1 MKNKKGFTLVE
12 LVVVIAIIG
21 VLAAILVPLMMGYV
35 KKARL
40 RSHNSNAKVV
50 YNVLTGELGKLIT
63 EGREEEIDELE
74 VDCRGANPDPDN
86 DLTRGI
92 YSGLASNSNNS
103 GILYIGSF
111 GEDEYGKWYF
121 VHWIGEPGD
130 TMVGQYPC
138 PAHDIKKVPTWK
150 TYKDYSE

>member
-21 VLAAILVPLMMGYV
+21 VLALILVPMMMGYV

-40 RSHNSNAKVV
+40 RQHNSNAKIA
-50 YNVLTGELGKLIT
+50 YNVVQGVLGKLLT
-63 EGREEEIDELE
+63 EGREEEIYNLE
-74 VDCRGANPDPDN
+74 IDCRGEDPDPDN
-86 DLTRGI
+86 DVTRMIFDSICG
-92 YSGLASNSNNS
+92 NSNQS
-103 GILYIGSF
+103 GVMFVGTF

-138 PAHDIKKVPTWK
+138 PANDIKKVPTWK